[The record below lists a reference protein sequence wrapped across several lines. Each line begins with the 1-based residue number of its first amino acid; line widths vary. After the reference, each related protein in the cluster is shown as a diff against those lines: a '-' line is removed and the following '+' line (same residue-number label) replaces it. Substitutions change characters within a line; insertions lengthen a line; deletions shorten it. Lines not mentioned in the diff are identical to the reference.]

1 MNSNSQSY
9 LRLLHSV
16 PQAPAVDVYLNNK
29 LVADK
34 LTYRSFTDYFS
45 VTADSLQIKVYSA
58 ADKQLLLSTTA
69 DIPDNTIFTFS
80 LVGQLPNINL
90 LTIED
95 PRIPI
100 QPTRAYFR
108 FGHLAPT
115 APAVDVTFADGTEL
129 FKNISYQQVTD
140 YISLSPGTYTLELR
154 PAGTD
159 QVVLYVPNITLTP
172 NRFFSGYAVGLVSDE
187 PSLQLLIPL
196 DGNSYIEF

>member
-1 MNSNSQSY
+1 MDSNGKSY
-9 LRLLHSV
+9 LRLLHAV
-16 PQAPAVDVYLNNK
+16 PQAPAVNVYINNK
-29 LVADK
+29 LVANK
-34 LTYRSFTDYFS
+34 LTYRNFTSYFPIS
-45 VTADSLQIKVYSA
+45 ADNLQIKVYSA
-58 ADKQLLLSTTA
+58 DSKQLLLSTTA
-69 DIPDNTIFTFS
+69 NIPDNTIFTFP
-80 LVGQLPNINL
+80 LIGQLPEISL
-90 LTIED
+90 LTVED

-100 QPTRAYFR
+100 RPTRAYFR

-129 FKNISYQQVTD
+129 FKNVSYKQVTD

-172 NRFFSGYAVGLVSDE
+172 NRFFSGYAIGLVNEE